1 MITGGTYS
9 WGGGG
14 GGGGLLISGNLQLY
28 CAEGK
33 VRTLVPIKCNLRS
46 DPILAVLIHSL

>member
-1 MITGGTYS
+1 M
-9 WGGGG
+9 GGGG